1 MKKKTKTIQWCKPQL
16 CENPVWENAYSAF
29 ESRKQAVKKMKSRLQ
44 SYQIGK
50 RLKTSDLILD
60 LFCGTGCMSE
70 ALKELGYNNTVGL
83 DLSISLLSK
92 NRASKKLICGN
103 AIKTKFP
110 ENTFHAIFI
119 QGGLHHIPGRKNVK
133 RVLFECHRTLKK
145 NGLLFITEPFNDLFL
160 RAVHLTLAISPWLP
174 KKLASLKTMIQE
186 EKKTYFSWLVDTN
199 LLLCDSYTKFRII
212 KKQVKLEKI
221 NLILVKPK

>member
-1 MKKKTKTIQWCKPQL
+1 
-16 CENPVWENAYSAF
+16 
-29 ESRKQAVKKMKSRLQ
+29 MKSRLLN
-44 SYQIGK
+44 YQIGK

-92 NRASKKLICGN
+92 NRASKKLIYGN

-110 ENTFHAIFI
+110 DNTFHAIFI

-133 RVLFECHRTLKK
+133 RVLFECHRILKK
-145 NGLLFITEPFNDLFL
+145 NGLLFITEPFQDLFL
-160 RAVHLTLAISPWLP
+160 RAVHFILAISPWLP
-174 KKLASLKTMIQE
+174 KKLASLKTMIQD
-186 EKKTYFSWLVDTN
+186 EKKTYFSWLADAG
-199 LLLCDSYTKFRII
+199 LLLNDSLMKFQTTR
-212 KKQVKLEKI
+212 KLVKLGKI